1 MNPDRA
7 DKELPVDPVTLI
19 VTALAA
25 GAATGV
31 SDAASTAIR
40 DAYQGLKR
48 LVAARFS
55 GRRAAEVALDEHE
68 ADPDT
73 WREPLVRALETS
85 GVAADPDVLVAA
97 RQLLISVDPEGG
109 RAGKYTIDL
118 RGAQGVQAGDHN
130 VQLNQFTT
138 PPSQG

>member
-1 MNPDRA
+1 M
-7 DKELPVDPVTLI
+7 DPVTLI
-19 VTALAA
+19 VAALTA

-31 SDAASTAIR
+31 GDTVSTAIK
-40 DAYQGLKR
+40 DSYQTLKR

-55 GRRAAEVALDEHE
+55 GRRAAEVALEEHE
-68 ADPDT
+68 ADPHT
-73 WREPLVRALETS
+73 WREPLARALEAS
-85 GVAADPDVLVAA
+85 GAAADADVLAVAQ
-97 RQLLISVDPEGG
+97 QLLTSIDAAGS

-118 RGAQGVQAGDHN
+118 RGAQGVQTGDHN